1 MKHEMSNID
10 SLVDKFWNGEISEQE
25 EELLKSLKDNPSFK
39 IKHPGT
45 AKYFSS
51 IDTHKRQNFPEENK
65 NQLLKSVSESRKL
78 NTSFYWISGLA
89 ASLALT
95 IWLSVSGNK
104 NEYSQEEIQFAYEQT
119 KETLLLVSSK
129 MEEGRNETLNLRHFD
144 NSKKEL
150 IKEIQLN

>member
-1 MKHEMSNID
+1 M
-10 SLVDKFWNGEISEQE
+10 
-25 EELLKSLKDNPSFK
+25 
-39 IKHPGT
+39 
-45 AKYFSS
+45 
-51 IDTHKRQNFPEENK
+51 
-65 NQLLKSVSESRKL
+65 KSVSESRKL

-104 NEYSQEEIQFAYEQT
+104 NEYSQEEIQYAYEQT

-129 MEEGRNETLNLRHFD
+129 MEEGRNETLNLWHFD